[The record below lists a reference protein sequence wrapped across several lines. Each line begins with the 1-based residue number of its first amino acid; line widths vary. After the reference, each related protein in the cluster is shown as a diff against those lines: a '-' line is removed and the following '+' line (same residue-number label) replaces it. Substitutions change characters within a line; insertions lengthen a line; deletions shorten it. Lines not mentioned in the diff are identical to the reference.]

1 MTVKTEIR
9 KFVKEMLPI
18 KPTLAML
25 SQWKSNR
32 NSFSLSSINTRLSV
46 HALDFQPFN
55 VSEQIF

>member
-25 SQWKSNR
+25 SQWNPTEIR
-32 NSFSLSSINTRLSV
+32 FHYHLLTQDFSAR
-46 HALDFQPFN
+46 LDFQPFN